1 MAKNESKMNLPKI
14 TVDDLFSTQEERDSV
29 NQEKVIDISIKDISD
44 FPEHPFK
51 VLNNTEMEELSNSI
65 NDVGVLVPAIVR
77 KKDDGKY
84 EMISGHRRK
93 MASQMANKET
103 IPCIVKDLTDDEATL
118 IMVDSNLQRE
128 EILPSEKAFAYK
140 MKLEALSHQGKR
152 TDLTLSQVGKKLNA
166 YEELATEQG
175 ESRNQIHR
183 YIRLTELI
191 PELLDKVDE
200 KIIAFN
206 PAVELS
212 YLKQD
217 EQYVLLDCIDY
228 NDCTPSLAQAIHLKK
243 MSQEGTLTT
252 EKIESL
258 MEQDK
263 PNQNPKLKISRN
275 KLEKILPSSLKTDEQ
290 IETFVIQCVEEH
302 IKRQRQRNNDAR

>member
-1 MAKNESKMNLPKI
+1 MSKSEIKMPLPKL
-14 TVDDLFSTQEERDSV
+14 DDLFTTQKERDDNNSD
-29 NQEKVIDISIKDISD
+29 KVVDISIKDITD

-51 VLNNTEMEELSNSI
+51 VLQNAEMEELSKSI
-65 NDVGVLVPAIVR
+65 SDRGVLVPVIVR
-77 KKDDGKY
+77 QKENGQY

-93 MASQMANKET
+93 MASQLAGKET
-103 IPCIVKDLTDDEATL
+103 IPCIIKNYTDDEATL

>member
-1 MAKNESKMNLPKI
+1 MSKSEIKMPLPKL
-14 TVDDLFSTQEERDSV
+14 DDLFTTQKERDDNNSD
-29 NQEKVIDISIKDISD
+29 KVVDISIKDITD

-51 VLNNTEMEELSNSI
+51 VLQNAEMEELSKSI
-65 NDVGVLVPAIVR
+65 SDRGVLVPVIVR
-77 KKDDGKY
+77 QKENGQY

-93 MASQMANKET
+93 MASQLAGKET
-103 IPCIVKDLTDDEATL
+103 IPCIIKNYTDDEATV

>member
-1 MAKNESKMNLPKI
+1 MSKCEIKMPLPKL
-14 TVDDLFSTQEERDSV
+14 DDLFTTQKERDDNNS
-29 NQEKVIDISIKDISD
+29 EKVVDISIKDITD

-51 VLNNTEMEELSNSI
+51 VLKNAEMEELSKSI
-65 NDVGVLVPAIVR
+65 SDRGVLVPVIVR
-77 KKDDGKY
+77 QKENGQY

-93 MASQMANKET
+93 MASQLAGKET
-103 IPCIVKDLTDDEATL
+103 IPCIIKNYTDDEATL

>member
-1 MAKNESKMNLPKI
+1 MSKSEIKMPLPKL
-14 TVDDLFSTQEERDSV
+14 DDLFTTQKERDDNNS
-29 NQEKVIDISIKDISD
+29 EKVVDISIKDITD

-51 VLNNTEMEELSNSI
+51 VLKNAEMEELSKSI
-65 NDVGVLVPAIVR
+65 SDRGVLVPVIVR
-77 KKDDGKY
+77 QKKNGQY

-93 MASQMANKET
+93 MASQLAGKET
-103 IPCIVKDLTDDEATL
+103 IPCIIKNYTDDEATL

-152 TDLTLSQVGKKLNA
+152 TDLTSRQVGDKLESA
-166 YEELATEQG
+166 KQIGAELGDSERQV
-175 ESRNQIHR
+175 QR